1 MSPSSPRRAVRRRS
15 CLRVLTTFLV
25 VVAAVGCGRY
35 AQVER
40 ITTAPGVGDAAAIEL
55 LATGAHTTAL
65 DTWAHKRATTLSIP
79 MRAARAYGYAA
90 IVVAEAQP
98 ECHVG
103 WTTLAG
109 IAKIESDHGRF
120 RGATITA
127 EGWVRP
133 VIRGVALDGTN
144 GNARIV
150 DPQATARAEQTVFAR
165 AAGPFQFIPDTWQR
179 WGIRAGVG
187 RESLERLID
196 AGKTGLP
203 KETLGSP
210 DNIDDAALAAA
221 RYLCA
226 SGGDLSTSAGWRK
239 AIFSYNHSD
248 AYVAQVHAAASSY
261 ATR

>member
-1 MSPSSPRRAVRRRS
+1 MSPSAPRRAGRRRI
-15 CLRVLTTFLV
+15 CLYVLLV
-25 VVAAVGCGRY
+25 VVAAVGFGRY
-35 AQVER
+35 AQSER
-40 ITTAPGVGDAAAIEL
+40 ITAAPGLGDATAIEL
-55 LATGAHTTAL
+55 LATGANTTAL

-98 ECHVG
+98 ECHLG

-127 EGWVRP
+127 EGLVRP

-187 RESLERLID
+187 RETLERLID